1 MNWQSVDVRALYL
14 LKLVSLIVYNL
25 LMKKSI
31 AIIGGGP
38 AGLMAAEILS
48 QNGVTVDLYE
58 SMPSLGRKL
67 LMAGKS
73 GLNLTHAEPYHTFIT
88 RYGDKQKQIE
98 THLDHFKPDDLL
110 AWVKGL
116 HIETFI
122 GSSGRIFPKEM
133 KASPLLRAWLQRLQT
148 NGVTFHMRHRWK
160 GWQEKFLIFDS
171 PTGEVKIKPDATIL
185 ALGGASWPKLGSRG
199 EWVLWLEEAGINIKP
214 FYPAN
219 CSFIVNWSKHFS
231 EKFHGHPMKSVVLS
245 FKDYKQKGEFVLTRT
260 GVEGS
265 LIYAASAKLR
275 DELASTGTAVLALD
289 LAPDISKEKLMVALA
304 QPRGSRSLTS
314 HIKKTTRLPDAKI
327 GLLYE
332 FISKEDLV
340 KIEKLA
346 DAIKALHIPLSAT
359 SSLETAISSAGGV
372 HFEDLNDNLMLSKMP
387 GVFCAGEMLDWEA
400 PTGGYLLTAC
410 FATGRAAGKG
420 ALNWLRS
427 NK

>member
-1 MNWQSVDVRALYL
+1 
-14 LKLVSLIVYNL
+14 
-25 LMKKSI
+25 MKKSI

-48 QNGVTVDLYE
+48 QNDVTVDLYE
-58 SMPSLGRKL
+58 SMPSLGRKF

-98 THLDHFKPDDLL
+98 THLNHFKPDDLL
-110 AWVKGL
+110 AWAKGL
-116 HIETFI
+116 GIETFI

-148 NGVTFHMRHRWK
+148 NGVTFHTRHHFK
-160 GWQEKFLIFDS
+160 GWQEKSLVFDS
-171 PTGEVKIKPDATIL
+171 PAGSVKIKPDATIL

-199 EWVLWLEEAGINIKP
+199 EWVLCLEEAGISVKP

-219 CSFIVNWSKHFS
+219 CGFIVNWSKHFS
-231 EKFHGHPMKSVVLS
+231 EKFHGSPMKSVVLS
-245 FKDYKQKGEFVLTRT
+245 FKDFKQKGEFVLTRT
-260 GVEGS
+260 GVQGS

-275 DELASTGTAVLALD
+275 DALASTGTAVLALD
-289 LAPDISKEKLMVALA
+289 LAPDISREKLILALA

-314 HIKKTTRLPDAKI
+314 HIKRTTRLPDAKI

-332 FISKEDLV
+332 FFCKEDLV
-340 KIEKLA
+340 NIEKLA
-346 DAIKALHIPLSAT
+346 DAIKALHIPLIST
-359 SSLETAISSAGGV
+359 SSLETAISSTGGV
-372 HFEDLNDNLMLSKMP
+372 HFEELNDNLMLRKIP
-387 GVFCAGEMLDWEA
+387 GVFCAGEMIDWEA
-400 PTGGYLLTAC
+400 VTGGYLLTAC
-410 FATGRAAGKG
+410 FATGRAAGNG

>member
-1 MNWQSVDVRALYL
+1 
-14 LKLVSLIVYNL
+14 
-25 LMKKSI
+25 MKKSI

-48 QNGVTVDLYE
+48 QHDVTVDVYE
-58 SMPSLGRKL
+58 SMPSLGRKF

-73 GLNLTHAEPYHTFIT
+73 GLNLTHAEPYHTFVT

-98 THLDHFKPDDLL
+98 THLKHFKPNDLL

-116 HIETFI
+116 GIDTFV
-122 GSSGRIFPKEM
+122 GTSGRVFPKEM
-133 KASPLLRAWLQRLQT
+133 KASPLLRAWIQRLQT
-148 NGVTFHMRHRWK
+148 NGVTFHKRHHWK
-160 GWQEKFLIFDS
+160 GWHEKFLIFDS
-171 PTGEVKIKPDATIL
+171 PAGEVKIKPDATIL

-199 EWVLWLEEAGINIKP
+199 DWVAWLENAGVRIKP

-219 CSFIVNWSKHFS
+219 CGFIVNWSKHFS

-245 FKDYKQKGEFVLTRT
+245 FNDFKQKGEFVFTRT

-265 LIYAASAKLR
+265 LIYAASAQLR
-275 DELASTGTAVLALD
+275 DELAATGTAALTLD
-289 LAPDISKEKLMVALA
+289 LAPDITKEKLMTALA
-304 QPRGSRSLTS
+304 KPRGSRSLTS
-314 HIKKTTRLPDAKI
+314 HIKKTTHLSDVKI

-332 FISKEDLV
+332 FVSKEDLAN
-340 KIEKLA
+340 IEKLA
-346 DAIKALHIPLSAT
+346 DAIKALHIPLAGTT
-359 SSLETAISSAGGV
+359 SIEAAISSAGGV
-372 HFEDLNDNLMLSKMP
+372 QFDELNDNLMLTKMP

-400 PTGGYLLTAC
+400 ITGGYLLTAC

-420 ALNWLRS
+420 ALTWLQI

>member
-1 MNWQSVDVRALYL
+1 
-14 LKLVSLIVYNL
+14 
-25 LMKKSI
+25 MKKSI

-48 QNGVTVDLYE
+48 QNNVTVDLYE
-58 SMPSLGRKL
+58 SMPSLGRKF

-116 HIETFI
+116 HIDTFI
-122 GSSGRIFPKEM
+122 GSSGRVFPKEM
-133 KASPLLRAWLQRLQT
+133 KGSPLLRAWLKRLQM
-148 NGVTFHMRHRWK
+148 NGVTFHTRHNWK
-160 GWQEKFLIFDS
+160 GWQETYLVFDS

-199 EWVLWLEEAGINIKP
+199 EWVLWLSEAGIKIKP

-219 CSFIVNWSKHFS
+219 CGFIVNWSTHFS
-231 EKFHGHPMKSVVLS
+231 EKFHGSPMKSVVLS
-245 FKDYKQKGEFVLTRT
+245 FKDFKQKGEFVLTRT
-260 GVEGS
+260 GLEGS
-265 LIYAASAKLR
+265 LIYSASAKLR
-275 DELASTGTAVLALD
+275 DALASTGTAILTLD
-289 LAPDISKEKLMVALA
+289 LAPDISHEKLRVALA
-304 QPRGSRSLTS
+304 KSRGSRSLTS
-314 HIKKTTRLPDAKI
+314 HIKRITHLSDAKI

-332 FISKEDLV
+332 FFSKEALV
-340 KIEKLA
+340 NIEKLA
-346 DAIKALHIPLSAT
+346 DAIKALPIPLSAT
-359 SSLETAISSAGGV
+359 NSLETAISSAGGV
-372 HFEDLNDNLMLSKMP
+372 HFEELNDNLMLSKIP
-387 GVFCAGEMLDWEA
+387 GVFCAGEMIDWEA
-400 PTGGYLLTAC
+400 ITGGYLLTAC
-410 FATGRAAGKG
+410 FATGRAAGNG

>member
-1 MNWQSVDVRALYL
+1 
-14 LKLVSLIVYNL
+14 
-25 LMKKSI
+25 MKKSI

-48 QNGVTVDLYE
+48 QNNVTVDLYE
-58 SMPSLGRKL
+58 SMPSLGRKF

-98 THLDHFKPDDLL
+98 AHLNHFKPDDLL

-116 HIETFI
+116 DIETFI

-148 NGVTFHMRHRWK
+148 NGVTFHKRHTWK
-160 GWQEKFLIFDS
+160 GWQEGFLIFDS
-171 PTGEVKIKPDATIL
+171 PDGEVKIKPDATIL

-199 EWVLWLEEAGINIKP
+199 EWVSWLEEAGISIKP
-214 FYPAN
+214 FCPAN
-219 CSFIVNWSKHFS
+219 CGFIVNWSKHFS
-231 EKFHGHPMKSVVLS
+231 EKFHGHPLKSVVLS
-245 FKDYKQKGEFVLTRT
+245 FKDFKQKGEFVLTKT

-265 LIYAASAKLR
+265 LIYAVSAQLR
-275 DELASTGTAVLALD
+275 DELAATGSAILTLD
-289 LAPDISKEKLMVALA
+289 LAPDISREKLMAVLA
-304 QPRGSRSLTS
+304 KPRGSRSLTS
-314 HIKKTTRLPDAKI
+314 HIKKTTHLPDAKI

-340 KIEKLA
+340 NIEKLA
-346 DAIKALHIPLSAT
+346 DAIKALHIPLFAT
-359 SSLETAISSAGGV
+359 YPLETAISSAGGV
-372 HFEDLNDNLMLSKMP
+372 HFEELNDNLMLHKMP
-387 GVFCAGEMLDWEA
+387 GVFCAGEMIDWETI
-400 PTGGYLLTAC
+400 TGGYLLTAC

-420 ALNWLRS
+420 ALNWLQS
-427 NK
+427 

>member
-1 MNWQSVDVRALYL
+1 
-14 LKLVSLIVYNL
+14 
-25 LMKKSI
+25 MKKSI

-58 SMPSLGRKL
+58 SMPSLGRKF

-88 RYGDKQKQIE
+88 RYDDKQKQIE
-98 THLDHFKPDDLL
+98 THLKHFTPDDLL
-110 AWVKGL
+110 EWVKGL
-116 HIETFI
+116 NIETFI

-133 KASPLLRAWLQRLQT
+133 KASPLLRAWVQRLQT

-171 PTGEVKIKPDATIL
+171 PTGEIKINPDATIL

-199 EWVLWLEEAGINIKP
+199 EWILWLEEAGITIKP

-245 FKDYKQKGEFVLTRT
+245 FKDFKQKGEFVLTRA

-275 DELASTGTAVLALD
+275 DEIASTGTAVLSLD
-289 LAPDISKEKLMVALA
+289 LVPDISREKLMIALA
-304 QPRGSRSLTS
+304 QPRGSQSLTS
-314 HIKKTTRLPDAKI
+314 HIKRTTRLPDAKI

-372 HFEDLNDNLMLSKMP
+372 YFEDLNDNLMLRKMP

>member
-1 MNWQSVDVRALYL
+1 
-14 LKLVSLIVYNL
+14 
-25 LMKKSI
+25 MKKSI

-58 SMPSLGRKL
+58 SMPSLGRKF

-88 RYGDKQKQIE
+88 RYGDEQKQIE
-98 THLDHFKPDDLL
+98 THLNHFKPNDLL
-110 AWVKGL
+110 AWVNGL
-116 HIETFI
+116 QIETFV
-122 GSSGRIFPKEM
+122 GSSGRVFPKEM

-148 NGVTFHMRHRWK
+148 NGVTFHMRHHWK
-160 GWQEKFLIFDS
+160 GWQDECLIFDS

-199 EWVLWLEEAGINIKP
+199 DWISWLEEAGIRIKP
-214 FYPAN
+214 FRPAN
-219 CSFIVNWSKHFS
+219 CGFIVNWSKHFS

-245 FKDYKQKGEFVLTRT
+245 FKDFKQKGEFVLTKT

-265 LIYAASAKLR
+265 LIYAASEKLR
-275 DELASTGTAVLALD
+275 DELTATGTAVLALD
-289 LAPDISKEKLMVALA
+289 LAPDIPREKLIAALS

-314 HIKKTTRLPDAKI
+314 HLKKTTRLPDAKI

-340 KIEKLA
+340 NIEKLA
-346 DAIKALHIPLSAT
+346 DAIKVLPIPLSGT
-359 SSLETAISSAGGV
+359 TSLESAISSAGGV
-372 HFEDLNDNLMLSKMP
+372 HFEELNDNLMLRKMP

-410 FATGRAAGKG
+410 FATGRAAGEG
-420 ALNWLRS
+420 ALNWFKERGQI
-427 NK
+427 